1 MTYTPLAPFG
11 STKRKATQDMK
22 CKTCHLAC
30 WTSEFGCAGCA
41 FVSVCLLQLAAILHL
56 PVNVVVLLLLLQIA
70 TTLPCV
76 ISTDT
81 NTFILVLLRL

>member
-41 FVSVCLLQLAAILHL
+41 FVGLSVATCSNPS
-56 PVNVVVLLLLLQIA
+56 PVNIVVLLLLLQIA

>member
-1 MTYTPLAPFG
+1 M
-11 STKRKATQDMK
+11 
-22 CKTCHLAC
+22 
-30 WTSEFGCAGCA
+30 
-41 FVSVCLLQLAAILHL
+41 SVCLLQLAAILHL